1 MPDKSKN
8 PRRVLLVV
16 TDGLGFD
23 PSISH
28 SLVRSIRECLN
39 RATINKVTD
48 IAAQHA
54 NNKTDPEL
62 IAKLSLMPITAEGI
76 TSNNTD
82 WRTAQQIIKQVEE
95 VRKHLINEDLYNNIA
110 ALRKEIANLHRYVPW
125 VAENQEWSHI
135 VNNNLTVPTHASGI
149 YAGYE
154 DVDPAVQGNSET
166 GHQQIGNLALAP
178 QIPLVITQSINDGS
192 FFENNELKHTI
203 ETTLNNGGNVNFR
216 FLLSG
221 IDGTDGRV
229 HSAWNHLEALC
240 KLIFHNFKFPTNRV
254 RIQAI
259 LDGRD
264 APAHGSL
271 TLPNFTKGFLGE
283 LEKLLTRYNAVESL
297 AWVIGRSI
305 AMDRDYQEE
314 NARLDYMLLTAGNGE
329 KATGFDDVRAIVANT
344 HKQNLTDA
352 DIPPIALQ
360 HSANKPASIQPGDAF
375 INLNFRSDRQR
386 AVTASLSAAK
396 DYLKRE
402 ASARGRKW
410 SLEWIRNDM
419 NLRICNITEYDA
431 IFQSKYG
438 VKVAYP
444 MQPHRLNFLNQWHNL
459 MPTGSRYMLVA
470 ESVKASHMGYFIRGR
485 RETTESTNYEDRHII
500 PSNAQEQGVASD
512 SDFYLHPQMQT
523 NEIADYVAEAM
534 KQRKHALIIC
544 NLAAPDMIGHLLP
557 TRYKAAIQAYTTTI
571 SALTRL
577 SRYATENQY
586 SMIVTSDHGNIENNA
601 PTHTNNPVLT
611 TVIPAHGTASPHRL
625 DQPYTAALFDIS
637 HTVAKLL
644 RIDDSKLN
652 AIISKHRANLPD
664 NLIGKPITK

>member
-1 MPDKSKN
+1 MPDTYNN

-28 SLVRSIRECLN
+28 SLVHSIRECLN
-39 RATINKVTD
+39 RATINKVTE
-48 IAAQHA
+48 IAAHHA

-62 IAKLSLMPITAEGI
+62 IAELSLMPITAEGI
-76 TSNNTD
+76 SNNID

-95 VRKHLINEDLYNNIA
+95 TRKHLINEGLHNNIA
-110 ALRKEIANLHRYVPW
+110 QLRKEIANLHRYVPW
-125 VAENQEWSHI
+125 VAENPQWSHI

-154 DVDPAVQGNSET
+154 DIDPAVQGNSET

-178 QIPLVITQSINDGS
+178 QIPREITQSINDGS
-192 FFENNELKHTI
+192 FLKNTELRQTI

-240 KLIFHNFKFPTNRV
+240 QLIFHNFNFPTNRV
-254 RIQAI
+254 RMQAI

-271 TLPNFTKGFLGE
+271 TLPNVLKGFLGE
-283 LEKLLTRYNAVESL
+283 LERLLTRYNAVESL

-305 AMDRDYQEE
+305 AMDRDYQED

-329 KATGFDDVRAIVANT
+329 KATGFEDVRSIVANT

-352 DIPPIALQ
+352 DVPPIALQ
-360 HSANKPASIQPGDAF
+360 HYGNKPAHIQPGDTF

-386 AVTASLSAAK
+386 AVTASLCGAK

-402 ASARGRKW
+402 ASTRGRKW
-410 SLEWIRNDM
+410 SLEWIRNDL

-431 IFQSKYG
+431 IFKTKYG

-444 MQPHRLNFLNQWHNL
+444 MPPHKLNFLNHWHKL
-459 MPTGSRYMLVA
+459 MPLGSRYLLVA
-470 ESVKASHMGYFIRGR
+470 ESVKALHMGYFIRGR
-485 RETTESTNYEDRHII
+485 RENPESTSHEDRHII

-512 SDFYLHPQMQT
+512 SDFHLHPQMQT
-523 NEIADYVAEAM
+523 NEIADYVTQAM
-534 KQRKHALIIC
+534 KQSNHALIIC

-557 TRYKAAIQAYTTTI
+557 TRYKAAILAYTTTI
-571 SALTRL
+571 SALNRL
-577 SRYATENQY
+577 SRSAAANQY

-611 TVIPAHGTASPHRL
+611 TVIPSYGTASPHQL
-625 DQPYTAALFDIS
+625 DQPYSAALFDIS
-637 HTVAKLL
+637 RTVAKLL

-664 NLIGKPITK
+664 NLIGKPIIK